1 MSFEK
6 QFKTI
11 SQNIES
17 LSKTNFSTV
26 PLSRKAASHF
36 KLNTSPLNAVWAHI
50 HPHSLSLL
58 LLVPLFS
65 VNTSQLISYQIAR
78 SQPP

>member
-36 KLNTSPLNAVWAHI
+36 KFNTSPLNAV
-50 HPHSLSLL
+50 
-58 LLVPLFS
+58 
-65 VNTSQLISYQIAR
+65 
-78 SQPP
+78 